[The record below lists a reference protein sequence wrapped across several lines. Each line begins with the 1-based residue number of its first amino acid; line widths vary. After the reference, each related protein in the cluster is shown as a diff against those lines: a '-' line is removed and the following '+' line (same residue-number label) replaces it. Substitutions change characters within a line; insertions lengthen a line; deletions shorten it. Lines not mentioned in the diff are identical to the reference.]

1 MASCARPSLPGT
13 TLKRG
18 GPAVAAVLDERY
30 AREPDGWRQ
39 RRLLAGKLAAKG
51 PATWAEVAAVCGRA
65 RPPLFVWL
73 QRVRAGGLEAL
84 LARAKPGPKESPR

>member
-1 MASCARPSLPGT
+1 M
-13 TLKRG
+13 
-18 GPAVAAVLDERY
+18 AAVLDEGS

-39 RRLLAGKLAAKG
+39 RRLLAVKLAAKG
-51 PATWAEVAAVCGRA
+51 PDPSAAVAAVCGRA

-84 LARAKPGPKESPR
+84 LAGAKPGPKEGPR